1 MAEHE
6 HNACTRTKCMLI
18 LSEFPLKI
26 INKYHCNQFPRGVEN
41 ALDSRCHAA
50 HSRVF
55 ALVLVLSVSDISYR
69 HYDSKWRFLLY
80 IWCAHRI
87 THQ

>member
-41 ALDSRCHAA
+41 ALDTRCHAA

-55 ALVLVLSVSDISYR
+55 ALVLSFSLSLTFRTVTAIASGDFCYTFGVLI
-69 HYDSKWRFLLY
+69 
-80 IWCAHRI
+80 A
-87 THQ
+87 